1 MWGDMAT
8 DTMLAAMPALGGIAI
23 GFAVGYFIFKLTIE
37 KWYGEKRKFST
48 VAKFNYQLG
57 RIACITVM
65 LGFGQIAN
73 ELLFVIFNESQIR
86 SHKIELGLFTVLAF
100 PILAVLVGVVR
111 NLFANKENTF
121 EDTKNHVDIKS
132 QSKTDDIFWEK
143 AITEFEEN
151 RRKGLYARLFAENNG
166 DENKIKSQYIKI
178 RKEEI
183 ANELS
188 LVNYYTENT
197 TKSNLLDN
205 NKSDDKEIKATEV
218 LGLAWLFLWRIWV
231 ISFLGNLLL
240 QSIFILLD
248 FEYLE
253 IIKFL
258 TPLKIFIF
266 CLLLIS
272 ITRFDMKI
280 MPKMAYGCNIN
291 WKTSIPK
298 GCLILILWGLSLLF
312 VAFNFDTDTWVNYK
326 LFAGIIFF
334 VLFLFYLVY
343 DAINNKIENLQFN

>member
-1 MWGDMAT
+1 MRSDMAT
-8 DTMLAAMPALGGIAI
+8 NTMLAVMPALGGIAM

-86 SHKIELGLFTVLAF
+86 SHKIELGLFTLLAF

-121 EDTKNHVDIKS
+121 EDTKNHFDIKS

-151 RRKGLYARLFAENNG
+151 RKKGLYARLFAENNG

-183 ANELS
+183 ANEIS
-188 LVNYYTENT
+188 SVNYYTENT
-197 TKSNLLDN
+197 TKSNLQDN
-205 NKSDDKEIKATEV
+205 NKINDKEIKATEI

-253 IIKFL
+253 IIKL
-258 TPLKIFIF
+258 LAPLKIFIL

-272 ITRFDMKI
+272 ISRFDMKI

-298 GCLILILWGLSLLF
+298 GCLILILWSLSLLF

-334 VLFLFYLVY
+334 ILFLFYLVY
-343 DAINNKIENLQFN
+343 DAINNTIENLQFN

>member
-1 MWGDMAT
+1 MAT
-8 DTMLAAMPALGGIAI
+8 NTMLAVMPALGGIAI

-86 SHKIELGLFTVLAF
+86 SHKIELGLFTLLAF

-121 EDTKNHVDIKS
+121 EDTKNHFDIKS
-132 QSKTDDIFWEK
+132 QSKTDDIFWEM
-143 AITEFEEN
+143 AITEYEEN
-151 RRKGLYARLFAENNG
+151 RRKGLYARLFTENNG

-188 LVNYYTENT
+188 SVNYYTENT
-197 TKSNLLDN
+197 TKSNLQDN
-205 NKSDDKEIKATEV
+205 KKSDDKEIKATEV
-218 LGLAWLFLWRIWV
+218 LGLAWLFIWRIWV
-231 ISFLGNLLL
+231 LIVISGLLANTL
-240 QSIFILLD
+240 FDILD
-248 FEYLE
+248 FEY
-253 IIKFL
+253 ISTIKIRPPTL
-258 TPLKIFIF
+258 ILILI
-266 CLLLIS
+266 LLLLVIS
-272 ITRFDMKI
+272 RFDMKI
-280 MPKMAYGCNIN
+280 MPKVAYGCNIN
-291 WKTSIPK
+291 WKNLMPK
-298 GCLILILWGLSLLF
+298 GCVILILWGCSLLF

-334 VLFLFYLVY
+334 ISFLFYLVY
-343 DAINNKIENLQFN
+343 DAINNRIENL